1 MGYANGMRNI
11 SIKIVLMIA
20 VLVGGDNAVG
30 TSDLPDCP
38 TEGIKDNCV
47 GTWTDS
53 NGVTYIGEL
62 KSGVPNGRGTSNV
75 MGDTYVGE
83 WKGGHWN
90 GQGTFTSADGGKY
103 VGDFKIGKFNG
114 QGTFTDPDGDNYVG
128 KFKDD
133 QFNGQGTY
141 TYADGGKYVGQWKDG
156 KRDGQGTYTST
167 DRAIREGIWQDGK
180 FLGTVAEV
188 ERAERARQG
197 KEDKYERIYN
207 ACLLDKGSDIERS
220 VSGLERDLKT
230 TCASIAE
237 DPSFLEGLRYN

>member
-1 MGYANGMRNI
+1 MLYDNGMMNI
-11 SIKIVLMIA
+11 SMKAVVLLA
-20 VLVGGDNAVG
+20 VLAGAANAAG

-47 GTWTDS
+47 GTWTGS

-62 KSGVPNGRGTSNV
+62 KSGVPNGRGT
-75 MGDTYVGE
+75 
-83 WKGGHWN
+83 
-90 GQGTFTSADGGKY
+90 
-103 VGDFKIGKFNG
+103 
-114 QGTFTDPDGDNYVG
+114 FTDPDGDNYVG
-128 KFKDD
+128 EFKDD

-167 DRAIREGIWQDGK
+167 DRAIREGIWQDGN

-207 ACLLDKGSDIERS
+207 ACLLDKGSDMDRS
-220 VSGLERDLKT
+220 VSRLERDLKT

>member
-1 MGYANGMRNI
+1 M
-11 SIKIVLMIA
+11 KIILLLA
-20 VLVGGDNAVG
+20 VVVGGVSGAG
-30 TSDLPDCP
+30 ASDLPDCP
-38 TEGIKDNCV
+38 TDGIKDNCV

-53 NGVTYIGEL
+53 NGVKYIGEL

-83 WKGGHWN
+83 WKEGHW
-90 GQGTFTSADGGKY
+90 
-103 VGDFKIGKFNG
+103 NG

-128 KFKDD
+128 EFKDD

-156 KRDGQGTYTST
+156 KRNGQGTYTST
-167 DRAIREGIWQDGK
+167 DRTIREGIWQDGN

-207 ACLLDKGSDIERS
+207 ACLLDKASDIDTS
-220 VSGLERDLKT
+220 LSSLERAVKT
-230 TCASIAE
+230 ACASIAE